1 MLNCPRER
9 APVSKIPALPDDEVL
24 HRGQLGR
31 CGIFR
36 PIRKPADLG
45 QAAHE
50 QEQRQHG
57 QIFLRDGP
65 DFAISRHACSIVGTK
80 LGKLLTLIQGP
91 VTVAAL
97 LVTEPTPFD
106 IVTE

>member
-1 MLNCPRER
+1 MTKFFIAANS
-9 APVSKIPALPDDEVL
+9 AAVAFS
-24 HRGQLGR
+24 GR
-31 CGIFR
+31 SANQ
-36 PIRKPADLG
+36 PS